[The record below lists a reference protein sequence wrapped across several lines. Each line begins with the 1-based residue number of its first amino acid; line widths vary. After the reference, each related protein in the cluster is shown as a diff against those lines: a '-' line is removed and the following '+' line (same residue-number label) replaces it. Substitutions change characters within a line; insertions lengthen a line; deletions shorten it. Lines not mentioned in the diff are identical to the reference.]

1 MIIQS
6 KYFFYVNNSLFF
18 GQAFGFLT
26 SQKLENHLWSQV
38 ASRSNEHQGNLV
50 LQEVFSTDR
59 GEKVNI
65 EIPEFGNKTGIL
77 YHKYNKIFKTKQ
89 GLSLHMN
96 FIILSMESMPTYH
109 LIILL
114 IKKDTTCVST
124 TTVFS

>member
-6 KYFFYVNNSLFF
+6 KHFFYVNNSLFF

-38 ASRSNEHQGNLV
+38 ASRSNEHRENLV
-50 LQEVFSTDR
+50 LQEVFSIDR

-77 YHKYNKIFKTKQ
+77 YHK
-89 GLSLHMN
+89 
-96 FIILSMESMPTYH
+96 
-109 LIILL
+109 
-114 IKKDTTCVST
+114 
-124 TTVFS
+124 